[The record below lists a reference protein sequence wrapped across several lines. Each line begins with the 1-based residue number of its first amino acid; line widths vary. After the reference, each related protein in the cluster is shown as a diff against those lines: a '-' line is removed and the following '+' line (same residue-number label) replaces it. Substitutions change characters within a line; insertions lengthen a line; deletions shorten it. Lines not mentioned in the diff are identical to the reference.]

1 MQSCTVHAFEQH
13 QLTTLLPH
21 HQGLELKEIDFM
33 QHLEEQHGNRMWQH
47 KRDTTRKRG
56 PDVLYAKPQRKM
68 VPAVRMSKVT

>member
-1 MQSCTVHAFEQH
+1 
-13 QLTTLLPH
+13 
-21 HQGLELKEIDFM
+21 M